1 MAAPTVGAATG
12 QGFGFVCLVV
22 KAKGRSLS
30 IYHYSCLPSTD
41 PYKLYLICGYIKL
54 NLILSKAPMSMEE
67 TVPDEI
73 KDVIKRKGTVYV
85 CFDLTENIK

>member
-1 MAAPTVGAATG
+1 
-12 QGFGFVCLVV
+12 
-22 KAKGRSLS
+22 
-30 IYHYSCLPSTD
+30 
-41 PYKLYLICGYIKL
+41 
-54 NLILSKAPMSMEE
+54 MSMEE